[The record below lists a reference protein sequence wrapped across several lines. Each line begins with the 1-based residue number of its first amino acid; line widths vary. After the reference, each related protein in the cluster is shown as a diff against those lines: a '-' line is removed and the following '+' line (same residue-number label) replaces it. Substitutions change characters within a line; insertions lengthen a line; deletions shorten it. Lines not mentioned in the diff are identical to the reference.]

1 VKELVVTNST
11 CLISLERIGY
21 LQLLADLFEPVV
33 IPPKVQE
40 EFASSVAWLQLKV
53 PRNSALITAL
63 SHIVGPGEAEA
74 IALAVED
81 QTLLILDD
89 LKARRWAKRL
99 GVRVIGTVGVL
110 LQAKRQH
117 LIPSVRP
124 LLEALKSAGFHMS
137 SGLEE
142 EALRLAGEKP

>member
-1 VKELVVTNST
+1 VKEPVVTNST
-11 CLISLERIGY
+11 CPISLERIGY

-74 IALAVED
+74 IALV
-81 QTLLILDD
+81 LDD

-117 LIPSVRP
+117 LIPSVQP
-124 LLEALKSAGFHMS
+124 LLGALKNTGFHMS